1 MMIIYQ
7 KSDVYDNDDVVDYRF
22 TDLTGPI
29 GAIILLRPSMI
40 IMVLG
45 LETGR
50 LNIFFVVTI
59 FSKTI
64 ILLHPR
70 LRIKCISHGSF
81 PAASL
86 KFYINDEIAND
97 KNIRTISKNGFEYKS
112 KIAGNNILPLS
123 YPVMFTGVLKSS
135 RKELDIVLE
144 RRHFRS

>member
-1 MMIIYQ
+1 
-7 KSDVYDNDDVVDYRF
+7 
-22 TDLTGPI
+22 
-29 GAIILLRPSMI
+29 MI

-112 KIAGNNILPLS
+112 KITGNNVLTMCYPL
-123 YPVMFTGVLKSS
+123 MFTGVLKSS